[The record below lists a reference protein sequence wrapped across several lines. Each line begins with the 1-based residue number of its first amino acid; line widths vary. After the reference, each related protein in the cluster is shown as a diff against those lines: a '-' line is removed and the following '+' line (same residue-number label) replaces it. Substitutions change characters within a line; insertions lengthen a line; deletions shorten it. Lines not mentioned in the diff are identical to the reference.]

1 MLRAD
6 EDRVIVV
13 WWRPAR
19 VIVAWWRGGVVAW
32 WRGGVVAWWRGGVV
46 AWWRGGVVTLDEP
59 PERVER
65 FAVRFSRSVRMVPR
79 AAVTDCEQVP
89 S

>member
-19 VIVAWWRGGVVAW
+19 VI
-32 WRGGVVAWWRGGVV
+32 VAWWRGGVV

>member
-1 MLRAD
+1 M
-6 EDRVIVV
+6 
-13 WWRPAR
+13 
-19 VIVAWWRGGVVAW
+19 
-32 WRGGVVAWWRGGVV
+32 

>member
-19 VIVAWWRGGVVAW
+19 VM
-32 WRGGVVAWWRGGVV
+32 VAWWRGGVV